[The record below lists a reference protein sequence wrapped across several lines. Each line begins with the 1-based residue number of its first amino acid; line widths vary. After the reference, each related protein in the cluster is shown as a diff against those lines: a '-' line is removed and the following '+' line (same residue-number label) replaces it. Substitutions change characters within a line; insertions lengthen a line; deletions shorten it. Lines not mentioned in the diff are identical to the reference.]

1 MENAPEVGGVPLQ
14 RLDSVVGVDMEFL
27 VPGNA
32 GGFLMGKRAQRMRAM
47 GNQHSVGIQITRQS
61 DKHLRSLRLYA
72 TSPQC
77 IVNYWEDL
85 FSKASLSPELR
96 FPDMPAAQLLDVPP
110 LPTSPGS

>member
-1 MENAPEVGGVPLQ
+1 MHLQ

-47 GNQHSVGIQITRQS
+47 GSQHSVGIQITRQS

-77 IVNYWEDL
+77 IVSYWEDL
-85 FSKASLSPELR
+85 FSKVRLTLGMSSAAPIFWLP
-96 FPDMPAAQLLDVPP
+96 FPHLFYVPTP
-110 LPTSPGS
+110 VFY